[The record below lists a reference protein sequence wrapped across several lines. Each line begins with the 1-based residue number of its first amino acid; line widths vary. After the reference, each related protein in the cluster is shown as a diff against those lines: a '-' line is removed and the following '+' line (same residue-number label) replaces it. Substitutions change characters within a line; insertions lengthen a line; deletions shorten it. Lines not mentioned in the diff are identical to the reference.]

1 MRKLHTFSIAERSQ
15 AGLLKELFEREGIS
29 CLIRN
34 EQLFS
39 AMGEIPFLECY
50 PELWVVDDEVYP
62 RAKLL
67 LDNWL
72 KNEDVEAADWT
83 CRSCGETLE
92 GQFGACWKCGTSR
105 ENQ

>member
-1 MRKLHTFSIAERSQ
+1 MKKLHTFTLTEISQ
-15 AGLLKELFEREGIS
+15 AGLLQELLRREGIN

-50 PELWVVDDEVYP
+50 PELWVVDNEVYP
-62 RAKLL
+62 RARLL

-72 KNEDVEAADWT
+72 KETDDKADTWT
-83 CRSCGETLE
+83 CPTCGETHE
-92 GQFGACWKCGTSR
+92 GQFGACWQCGSR
-105 ENQ
+105 REG